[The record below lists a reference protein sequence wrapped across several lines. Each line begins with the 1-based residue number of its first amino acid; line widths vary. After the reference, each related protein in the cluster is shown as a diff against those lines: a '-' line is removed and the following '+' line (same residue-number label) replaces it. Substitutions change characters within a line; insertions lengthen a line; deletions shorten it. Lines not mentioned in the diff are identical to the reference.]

1 MFADDSRSKHEA
13 GQTLPLIVV
22 FMLVLMV
29 VCGMVLDI
37 GNAYRVKTAL
47 QASADAAAAAGAQQ
61 LPNTGTALST
71 VQQYGSEPGG
81 KNPIIGAGNITI
93 NGVANCVTST
103 QFCNPANTVQVT
115 QSADVPT
122 TFLRVLGIDT
132 IHETVKSQ
140 ACSPCGGKPLDRAR
154 VWRCWSKRA
163 IWRSRAASVSAPSS
177 S

>member
-1 MFADDSRSKHEA
+1 MSASTGRAGAMRSRVPSRTGPNARPSAPTQGSESPSRGSFTAPQPSDTRTAARRNGFPPKESFSRRTPMFADDSRSKHEA

-81 KNPIIGAGNITI
+81 KNP
-93 NGVANCVTST
+93 
-103 QFCNPANTVQVT
+103 
-115 QSADVPT
+115 
-122 TFLRVLGIDT
+122 
-132 IHETVKSQ
+132 
-140 ACSPCGGKPLDRAR
+140 
-154 VWRCWSKRA
+154 
-163 IWRSRAASVSAPSS
+163 
-177 S
+177 